1 MAGGL
6 ARGEVRLYRFPRP
19 DKERPVVILT
29 RGSAIGYLS
38 KVTVAPITSTIRGTP
53 SEVILGEADGMKGP
67 CAINLHN
74 LVTVSQAHL
83 GRRVAVLSAER
94 SQEILRWA
102 LRSDALVEGC
112 HSLEKGPLKRQDRP
126 RTDRLKSSAGKGAEA
141 GGLAPTGP
149 SPSSIQVWRG
159 VCSLA
164 GLCRHGFH
172 ASRLRP
178 CCSDCR

>member
-94 SQEILRWA
+94 SQEIRAA
-102 LRSDALVEGC
+102 LGFALGC
-112 HSLEKGPLKRQDRP
+112 
-126 RTDRLKSSAGKGAEA
+126 SS
-141 GGLAPTGP
+141 
-149 SPSSIQVWRG
+149 
-159 VCSLA
+159 
-164 GLCRHGFH
+164 
-172 ASRLRP
+172 
-178 CCSDCR
+178 